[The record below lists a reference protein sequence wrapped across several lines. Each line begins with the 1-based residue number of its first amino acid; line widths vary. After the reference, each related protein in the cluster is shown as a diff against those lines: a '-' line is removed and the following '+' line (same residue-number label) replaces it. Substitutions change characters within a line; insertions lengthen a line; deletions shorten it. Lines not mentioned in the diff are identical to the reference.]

1 MHRRLT
7 PGLLAALIV
16 FSGSA
21 LAQQTGTP
29 TPGGPGTGRQAFP
42 YPNLPDEPTITEV
55 NFPGGTVQQYVD
67 YLRSVAPNNTVNVV
81 ITGDVGRATIPAV
94 NLKGVTVTQAVEFLP
109 GVAEGPRAVTIDANR
124 NRVGTPGVFTLRY
137 QTTGNPLMDSPPPIS
152 IFQISDL
159 IRPDDN
165 SGSSLA
171 SGTLPVNTILT
182 AIENAVTMVGGPRPE
197 VKFHAESGVLLM
209 KGSQPQMDATRDILF
224 NLRES
229 TGRVDSLG
237 GGSSTQTF
245 ALAHRPPEDIVQA
258 FRDVFP
264 AGSPQAAALKVE
276 AVPAT
281 NSVVIK
287 VPRNMALA
295 AEVLVRYVDRV
306 SVPSAD
312 VLEAHA
318 RVEAAN
324 VQNQQLGA
332 HISRLTDEILRTR
345 QEQARDAAGYQAQVE
360 ILEKRV
366 KMLTTELEQENTKK

>member
-1 MHRRLT
+1 MHARVT
-7 PGLLAALIV
+7 PVLLAALIV

-21 LAQQTGTP
+21 LAQPAGTQP
-29 TPGGPGTGRQAFP
+29 PGGTGRSASPFP
-42 YPNLPDEPTITEV
+42 TLPEEPTITEV
-55 NFPGGTVQQYVD
+55 NFPGGTVQQYID

-81 ITGDVGRATIPAV
+81 ITGDVGQAMIPAV
-94 NLKGVTVTQAVEFLP
+94 SLKGVTATQAVEFLP
-109 GVAEGPRAVTIDANR
+109 GVVEGPRAVTIDANR

-165 SGSSLA
+165 AGSALA

-287 VPRNMALA
+287 APRNMALA
-295 AEVLVRYVDRV
+295 AEVLVRYVDRPPQPNPDLV
-306 SVPSAD
+306 RLSAERDSQQAMLARAEAQYTD
-312 VLEAHA
+312 VAKRFQDASMQHLNEMG
-318 RVEAAN
+318 V
-324 VQNQQLGA
+324 
-332 HISRLTDEILRTR
+332 LRT
-345 QEQARDAAGYQAQVE
+345 QAEELQRELRSVTAERDALKQ
-360 ILEKRV
+360 
-366 KMLTTELEQENTKK
+366 KK